1 MPNETKSH
9 RSLPGVVASDSA
21 TTVGEVVAMLRDL
34 DPTLPIGIASTP
46 SITPDDN
53 LTNLGFTVERH
64 GDARVTL
71 IPARPLHY

>member
-1 MPNETKSH
+1 MSNEMKSH

-21 TTVGEVVAMLRDL
+21 TTVGELVEMLSGI
-34 DPTLPIGIASTP
+34 DPALPIGIASTP
-46 SITPDDN
+46 SVTPDDN

-71 IPARPLHY
+71 IPSRSLHY